1 MCLIRREVRDPE
13 FIQLYPTEESAKG
26 IHSGDQHETKNGS
39 AAVDLRKLYRFEPE
53 ELQLDITHSSYSN
66 LAYVQV
72 AHRDVCIDFLE
83 MPGVRRDGKALI
95 NGTRIYM
102 SHAAAQKLAE
112 ALNGIL
118 ERVHTEEGMEKYV
131 PGDLE
136 RRRPSTE
143 IERK

>member
-1 MCLIRREVRDPE
+1 MG
-13 FIQLYPTEESAKG
+13 EE
-26 IHSGDQHETKNGS
+26 QNETKDGA

-83 MPGVRRDGKALI
+83 MPGVRREGRALV
-95 NGTRIYM
+95 NGTRVYM

-112 ALNGIL
+112 ALSGIL

-131 PGDLE
+131 PGGLE
-136 RRRPSTE
+136 VRASSTKV
-143 IERK
+143 ERK

>member
-1 MCLIRREVRDPE
+1 MG
-13 FIQLYPTEESAKG
+13 EE
-26 IHSGDQHETKNGS
+26 QNERTT
-39 AAVDLRKLYRFEPE
+39 AVDLRELYRIEPE

-112 ALNGIL
+112 ALGGIL

-131 PGDLE
+131 PGGLE
-136 RRRPSTE
+136 GRAPSTKV
-143 IERK
+143 ERKREDRPV

>member
-1 MCLIRREVRDPE
+1 MG
-13 FIQLYPTEESAKG
+13 EEQKDRA
-26 IHSGDQHETKNGS
+26 
-39 AAVDLRKLYRFEPE
+39 AAVDLRELYRFEPE

-131 PGDLE
+131 PGGLE
-136 RRRPSTE
+136 ARTSSTKAGRKQEDRPV
-143 IERK
+143 

>member
-1 MCLIRREVRDPE
+1 MG
-13 FIQLYPTEESAKG
+13 EE
-26 IHSGDQHETKNGS
+26 QNER
-39 AAVDLRKLYRFEPE
+39 AATVDLRKLYRIEPE

-72 AHRDVCIDFLE
+72 THRDVCIDFLE
-83 MPGVRRDGKALI
+83 MPGAHRDGKALI

-112 ALNGIL
+112 ALSGIL

-131 PGDLE
+131 PGGLE
-136 RRRPSTE
+136 GRAPSTKAG
-143 IERK
+143 RKREDRPV

>member
-1 MCLIRREVRDPE
+1 MG
-13 FIQLYPTEESAKG
+13 EE
-26 IHSGDQHETKNGS
+26 QNETKDGA

-83 MPGVRRDGKALI
+83 MPGVRREGRALV
-95 NGTRIYM
+95 NGTRVYM

-112 ALNGIL
+112 ALSGIL

-131 PGDLE
+131 PGGLE
-136 RRRPSTE
+136 GRAPSTKAGWKRE
-143 IERK
+143 DRPV

>member
-1 MCLIRREVRDPE
+1 MG
-13 FIQLYPTEESAKG
+13 EEQKERATA
-26 IHSGDQHETKNGS
+26 I
-39 AAVDLRKLYRFEPE
+39 DLRELYRFEPD

-83 MPGVRRDGKALI
+83 MPGVRRDGRALI

-112 ALNGIL
+112 ALSGIL

-131 PGDLE
+131 PGGLE
-136 RRRPSTE
+136 RRRSSTE
-143 IERK
+143 VGRKQEDRPV

>member
-1 MCLIRREVRDPE
+1 MG
-13 FIQLYPTEESAKG
+13 EE
-26 IHSGDQHETKNGS
+26 QNER
-39 AAVDLRKLYRFEPE
+39 AATVNLRKLYRIEPE

-72 AHRDVCIDFLE
+72 THRDVCIDFLE
-83 MPGVRRDGKALI
+83 MPGARRDGKALI

-112 ALNGIL
+112 ALSGIL

-131 PGDLE
+131 PGGLE
-136 RRRPSTE
+136 GRASPPKAGRKREDRPV
-143 IERK
+143 

>member
-1 MCLIRREVRDPE
+1 MG
-13 FIQLYPTEESAKG
+13 EEQKDRA
-26 IHSGDQHETKNGS
+26 T
-39 AAVDLRKLYRFEPE
+39 AVDLRELYRIEPE

-83 MPGVRRDGKALI
+83 MPGLRRDGRALI

-112 ALNGIL
+112 ALSGIL
-118 ERVHTEEGMEKYV
+118 ERVHTEEGMEKYA
-131 PGDLE
+131 PGSLE
-136 RRRPSTE
+136 
-143 IERK
+143 ERAPPTKAGRKRDGGLV

>member
-1 MCLIRREVRDPE
+1 MG
-13 FIQLYPTEESAKG
+13 EEQNERA
-26 IHSGDQHETKNGS
+26 T
-39 AAVDLRKLYRFEPE
+39 AVDLRELYRIEPE

-83 MPGVRRDGKALI
+83 MPGLRRDGRALI

-112 ALNGIL
+112 ALSGIL
-118 ERVHTEEGMEKYV
+118 ERVHTEEGMEKYI
-131 PGDLE
+131 PGSLE
-136 RRRPSTE
+136 GRTISTKAGRKREDRPV
-143 IERK
+143 

>member
-1 MCLIRREVRDPE
+1 MDEKQNEITDR
-13 FIQLYPTEESAKG
+13 A
-26 IHSGDQHETKNGS
+26 

-72 AHRDVCIDFLE
+72 THRDVCIDFLE
-83 MPGVRRDGKALI
+83 MPGVRREGRALV
-95 NGTRIYM
+95 NGTRVYM

-112 ALNGIL
+112 ALSGIL
-118 ERVHTEEGMEKYV
+118 EKVHTEEGMERYV
-131 PGDLE
+131 PGGLK

-143 IERK
+143 VERKQEDRPV